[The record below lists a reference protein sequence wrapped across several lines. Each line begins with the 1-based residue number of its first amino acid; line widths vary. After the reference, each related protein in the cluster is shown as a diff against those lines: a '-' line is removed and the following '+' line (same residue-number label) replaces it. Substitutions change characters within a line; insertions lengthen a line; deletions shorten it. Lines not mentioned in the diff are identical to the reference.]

1 MSWPFPLCVLI
12 SFLNSLFD
20 GGLLTHFIDG
30 ETEAKVEK
38 LVQLQKAKTLQSR
51 TQTQSPASKSWT
63 CSSLLSTPTPT
74 FQHRTYLTRW

>member
-51 TQTQSPASKSWT
+51 T
-63 CSSLLSTPTPT
+63 
-74 FQHRTYLTRW
+74 